1 MQIRC
6 AACSKMVDSPPDWDG
21 KGFTCPACGGDVT
34 AAGALA
40 SQRPD
45 PLAAGAPEGL
55 TLTRTPEGRFRIGYR
70 WGSPLVHVVQGLMS
84 AGVFGHMIYMSAR
97 RFTQGGGSDNFI
109 WILTGEA
116 LAFLFLTWL
125 SLRGAFGRHAIE
137 FDAGG
142 VTKCF
147 RLPPL
152 PERRTLYR
160 AEEIT
165 ALKVASFERAKP
177 GDRSPRWLQV
187 NMGTRERPL
196 VTGIPVE
203 QLEWMRER
211 IAAVVGIQGQ
221 EAQG

>member
-1 MQIRC
+1 
-6 AACSKMVDSPPDWDG
+6 MVDSPPDWDG
-21 KGFTCPACGGDVT
+21 KGFTCPACGGDVI
-34 AAGALA
+34 
-40 SQRPD
+40 
-45 PLAAGAPEGL
+45 AAGAPASGEPEPSAGSVPEGL
-55 TLTRTPEGRFRIGYR
+55 EVKQTPEGRFRIEYR
-70 WGSPLVHVVQGLMS
+70 WGSPLLQVAQGLIS
-84 AGVFGHMIYMSAR
+84 VGVLGHMIYLSAR
-97 RFTQGGGSDNFI
+97 RFTQGGGSDKFI
-109 WILTGEA
+109 WFLAAEA
-116 LAFLFLTWL
+116 LVFLLL
-125 SLRGAFGRHAIE
+125 ARSALRSAFGRHAIE

-165 ALKVASFERAKP
+165 ALKVTTFERAKP